1 MNSSRNIP
9 AAAPRAPKEQGA
21 PKTLLGFEERARLKR
36 RQRREGI
43 LRALT
48 FVPMVLGLLLILFV
62 FASNINRAVSWQL
75 VNPASSS
82 SGELFDRSE
91 VGSDREALRLE
102 LLAQGETA
110 EANAA
115 LFGDAEELRKFN
127 RRNRVDYLPY
137 ANGETG
143 QVYVWAL
150 RDDIEEQYG
159 YLQGRL
165 NRDELLSE
173 ARAEGYNL
181 LLNPTLDR
189 EFLLRGNS
197 RSPQMAGF
205 YNAMIGTLWVI
216 GLVLLISAVVG
227 VGSAI
232 YLEEYAPKNWFSA
245 FLEVN
250 LRNLAGVPS
259 IVYGI
264 LGLYVFVRALTL
276 GRSVISAALT
286 LTLLILP
293 VVIIASREAIRAVP
307 SSLRQ
312 ASYGLGA
319 TKWQTVSRVVLP
331 NAVSG
336 IVTGVILAIARAIGE
351 TAPLLLVGGA
361 GLVTTVPGGWD
372 VLKDTFTVMPLQ
384 IYTYFGLPN
393 QDAFLPVASAGILVL
408 LAILVAIY
416 LAAFVVRTRFERKW

>member
-1 MNSSRNIP
+1 MDSSRNIP
-9 AAAPRAPKEQGA
+9 ASAPQPQGERGE
-21 PKTLLGFEERARLKR
+21 KKFLLGTEERARLKR
-36 RQRREGI
+36 RQRREGV
-43 LRALT
+43 LRVVT

-62 FASNINRAVSWQL
+62 FASNINRVFSWQL
-75 VNPASSS
+75 VKPASGS
-82 SGELFDRSE
+82 SGELFPQSD
-91 VGSDREALRLE
+91 VKSDRDALRLE

-110 EANAA
+110 EANEV

-137 ANGETG
+137 ANGKTD

-159 YLQGRL
+159 YLYGRA
-165 NRDELLSE
+165 NRAELLNE
-173 ARAEGYNL
+173 AQAEGYNL

-197 RSPQMAGF
+197 RSPQMTGF

-216 GLVLLISAVVG
+216 SLVLLISALIG

-232 YLEEYAPKNWFSA
+232 YLEEYAPKNWFSG

-264 LGLYVFVRALTL
+264 LGLYVFVRALAL

-293 VVIIASREAIRAVP
+293 VVVIAAREAIRAVP

-336 IVTGVILAIARAIGE
+336 IITGVILAIARAIGE

-384 IYTYFGLPN
+384 LYTYFGLPN
-393 QDAFLPVASAGILVL
+393 QDAFLPVASAGILIL
-408 LAILVAIY
+408 LAILVFIY
-416 LAAFVVRTRFERKW
+416 ILAFVVRTRFERKW

>member
-1 MNSSRNIP
+1 MDSSRNVP
-9 AAAPRAPKEQGA
+9 ASTPQPQGGRGA
-21 PKTLLGFEERARLKR
+21 SKTLLGSEERARLRR
-36 RQRREGI
+36 RQRREGV
-43 LRALT
+43 LRAVT

-62 FASNINRAVSWQL
+62 FASNINRIFSWQL
-75 VNPASSS
+75 VQPASSS
-82 SGELFDRSE
+82 SGELFPRSE
-91 VGSDREALRLE
+91 VESDRDALRLE

-110 EANAA
+110 EANEA
-115 LFGDAEELRKFN
+115 LFGDAETLRKFN

-137 ANGETG
+137 ANGETD

-159 YLQGRL
+159 YIQGRA
-165 NRDELLSE
+165 NRSALLAE
-173 ARAEGYNL
+173 AEAEGYNL

-197 RSPQMAGF
+197 RSPQMTGF

-216 GLVLLISAVVG
+216 GLVLLFSALIG
-227 VGSAI
+227 IGSAI
-232 YLEEYAPKNWFSA
+232 YLEEYAPKGWFSS

-264 LGLYVFVRALTL
+264 LGLYVFVRSLAL

-319 TKWQTVSRVVLP
+319 TRWQTVSRVVLP

-336 IVTGVILAIARAIGE
+336 IVTGVILAVARAIGE

-393 QDAFLPVASAGILVL
+393 QDAFLPVASAGILIL
-408 LAILVAIY
+408 LAILIFIY
-416 LAAFVVRTRFERKW
+416 LLAFVVRTRFERKW

>member
-1 MNSSRNIP
+1 MDSSRNVP
-9 AAAPRAPKEQGA
+9 ASTPQPQGGRGA
-21 PKTLLGFEERARLKR
+21 SKTLLGSEERARLRR
-36 RQRREGI
+36 RQRREGV
-43 LRALT
+43 LRAVT

-62 FASNINRAVSWQL
+62 FASNINRIFSWQL
-75 VNPASSS
+75 VQPASSS
-82 SGELFDRSE
+82 SGELFPRSE
-91 VGSDREALRLE
+91 VESDRDALRLE

-110 EANAA
+110 EANEA
-115 LFGDAEELRKFN
+115 LFGDAETLRKFN

-137 ANGETG
+137 ANGETD

-159 YLQGRL
+159 YIQGRA
-165 NRDELLSE
+165 NRSALLAE
-173 ARAEGYNL
+173 AEAEGYNL

-197 RSPQMAGF
+197 RSPQMTGF

-216 GLVLLISAVVG
+216 GLVLLFSALIG
-227 VGSAI
+227 IGSAI
-232 YLEEYAPKNWFSA
+232 YLEEYAPKGWFSS

-264 LGLYVFVRALTL
+264 LGLYVFVRSLAL

-319 TKWQTVSRVVLP
+319 TRWQTVSRVVLP

-336 IVTGVILAIARAIGE
+336 IVTGVILAVARAIGE

-393 QDAFLPVASAGILVL
+393 QDAFLPVASAGILIL
-408 LAILVAIY
+408 LTILIFIY
-416 LAAFVVRTRFERKW
+416 LLAFVVRTRFERKW